1 MTEKEGYRLG
11 IFLGLLIVIIIK
23 IGIAIYDNIYKDANL
38 ENNYSA
44 ENEIN
49 IEEANSDIVE
59 LENNKKDN
67 EQFTQTEDEK
77 NTDEIPINQEA
88 TEKLKDYFYHNFGG
102 NGDDALATSWYS
114 LIKNITVYSE
124 DDYYWAVIDTHIY
137 NDEEGKEAASSIANA
152 ILFWDEIKISTIK
165 INGKDGL
172 TLLVKENLR

>member
-11 IFLGLLIVIIIK
+11 ILLAFLIVIIIK
-23 IGIAIYDNIYKDANL
+23 IGTAIYDNVHKDANL

-49 IEEANSDIVE
+49 TEETNSDIVE
-59 LENNKKDN
+59 LENSKQDN

-77 NTDEIPINQEA
+77 NTDEVPINQEA
-88 TEKLKDYFYHNFGG
+88 TEKLKDYFYRNFGG
-102 NGDDALATSWYS
+102 NGDDTLATSWYS

-124 DDYYWAVIDTHIY
+124 DDYYWAVIDTDIY
-137 NDEEGKEAASSIANA
+137 NDEEGKEAALPIANA
-152 ILFWDEIKISTIK
+152 ILFWDEIKINTIK
-165 INGKDGL
+165 INAKDGL